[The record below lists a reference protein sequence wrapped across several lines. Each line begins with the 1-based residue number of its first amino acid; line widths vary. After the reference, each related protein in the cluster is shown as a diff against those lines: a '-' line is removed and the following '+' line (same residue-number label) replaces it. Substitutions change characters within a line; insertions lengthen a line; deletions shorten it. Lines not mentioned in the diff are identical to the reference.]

1 MYFEPSLLLL
11 YFKNKIEPPVRV
23 RLRKT
28 LRLDKML
35 TRQAQTVSGR
45 VPGIALS
52 DDRTWP
58 YTGTIRCANERGF
71 WVGVA

>member
-1 MYFEPSLLLL
+1 MTYFEPSRLLLH
-11 YFKNKIEPPVRV
+11 FKNKIDRPFA
-23 RLRKT
+23 
-28 LRLDKML
+28 ML

-58 YTGTIRCANERGF
+58 DTSTIRCANESGSR
-71 WVGVA
+71 VSVA